1 MAVPK
6 QGTYKAFDPNNP
18 EDLLFQFHID
28 EANPNIGDIRGQYW
42 TKGSLMGTWESEL
55 GDYPGPDIQPE
66 RSSSYSWVARAEKG
80 VRINQPPFLIRIV
93 GTASKTL
100 DHDGRAVFA
109 KCQHSWTGVYD
120 GNDVVQMMGTQCY
133 FEFDPSTGSLIG
145 EPVVTGLLQSNFKRT
160 GD

>member
-1 MAVPK
+1 
-6 QGTYKAFDPNNP
+6 
-18 EDLLFQFHID
+18 
-28 EANPNIGDIRGQYW
+28 
-42 TKGSLMGTWESEL
+42 
-55 GDYPGPDIQPE
+55 
-66 RSSSYSWVARAEKG
+66 
-80 VRINQPPFLIRIV
+80 V